1 MIAAGARELG
11 RVAFRLAG
19 AGVVGTV
26 IGVVAKRA
34 SAPDVSDV
42 MTAARTVGALPVWE
56 TARRLVGAVA
66 VPREALPILALVAL
80 SIVLTLVAA
89 ALWRRAPQPEARP
102 STAAP
107 GAASTVATLATL
119 AALPRRLAQRRATPA
134 RAGLVPSLAATGV
147 DRAEIARRTG
157 LSRDAVALSL
167 SLAARQV

>member
-19 AGVVGTV
+19 AGAVGTV

-34 SAPDVSDV
+34 SVPDASDV
-42 MTAARTVGALPVWE
+42 MTAARAVGGLPVWE
-56 TARRLVGAVA
+56 TARRLVGALA
-66 VPREALPILALVAL
+66 VPRETLPILALVAL

-89 ALWRRAPQPEARP
+89 SLWRRAPQPDARP
-102 STAAP
+102 SSAA
-107 GAASTVATLATL
+107 ATL